1 MSKETKRESINDN
14 LEMILSCEQ
23 VRKLLS
29 KFSFDYYEIRLWKD
43 QIEIPIGV
51 SMEPFVIREVI
62 LHGLYFQHLKLYPE
76 FECKKGQIPSW
87 VNERAASVEPG
98 KLIPGIAKRYPDHII
113 IYKVQKPPKYRD
125 QTTMLELLKIKPN
138 QRFLYHGVRT
148 SIIIPFFIA
157 YARPYSNAINNEFG
171 PGIYCTPNFDVA
183 VEYSGRNGAIFVY
196 DWSDLGGDSITT
208 KTLSGKEWAD
218 TVKGHICIAD
228 ITRPSPPLHEEDIIQ
243 GLITSNNNSIYYHY
257 CNPIQSEKF
266 QIVATTDNG
275 MNELAS
281 RLYGIIYLC

>member
-62 LHGLYFQHLKLYPE
+62 LYGLYFQHLKLYLE

-87 VNERAASVEPG
+87 VNERAG
-98 KLIPGIAKRYPDHII
+98 
-113 IYKVQKPPKYRD
+113 D
-125 QTTMLELLKIKPN
+125 QTTMLEPLKIKPN

-183 VEYSGRNGAIFVY
+183 VEYSGRNGAIFIY
-196 DWSDLGGDSITT
+196 DWSDSGGDSITT

-243 GLITSNNNSIYYHY
+243 GPITI
-257 CNPIQSEKF
+257 K
-266 QIVATTDNG
+266 
-275 MNELAS
+275 
-281 RLYGIIYLC
+281 